1 MTHADTAP
9 TPHRTAPDRRGWRR
23 FGLGMAAYV
32 ALVLLQGFLLRP
44 ADLPL
49 ALVVPLA
56 LLPMVPALWA
66 MSGWLLAVRSMDE
79 LNRRI
84 AGEAGLIAL
93 GVTAVA
99 TFSYGFLE
107 IYTPLPT
114 ASMFWVWP
122 LIAVSYGAAAPLV
135 RRRYR

>member
-1 MTHADTAP
+1 MTHTDTPATSRP
-9 TPHRTAPDRRGWRR
+9 ASPGRRGWRR
-23 FGLGMAAYV
+23 FWIGMTLYV
-32 ALVLLQGFLLRP
+32 ALVLLQGFLLEP
-44 ADLPL
+44 AALPL
-49 ALVVPLA
+49 VLVVPLA
-56 LLPMVPALWA
+56 LLPMVPAVWG

-93 GVTAVA
+93 GVTAIA

-107 IYTPLPT
+107 TYTPLPPV
-114 ASMFWVWP
+114 SMFFVWP
-122 LIAVSYGAAAPLV
+122 VIAASYGLAMPLV